1 MVQPLVL
8 SLTLLAFLVKIDR
21 IDALFINSNW
31 SDQSVRNISCVYYS
45 SSSSQSSIIT
55 GNGLT
60 NASHSPYYDFCAI
73 RQVNSTLSNGTTIF
87 RVFMTPMT
95 GYNEFKQFI
104 SDRCLPG
111 QFQPAIT
118 PIGYGSCARLPYE
131 SYTVKICICST
142 DNCNLRYS
150 LCEASVQ
157 AAQSSPPRN
166 LPPYFHE
173 RTSRISCREG
183 YRGLNYA
190 GMFNESV
197 WSDNEFYPMN
207 LSGIRQY
214 KSNHAVACLMEVD
227 GSGDY
232 YQISLTSEEYSERL
246 NRILFSKRFNSWH
259 IYAETR
265 TSVASAIGYANQT
278 NASLYSN
285 DTVNFIR
292 QCICTTNYC
301 NQDLTTCVN
310 GLSGS
315 GSTTPAASTTAGSN
329 STDQNT
335 AGTSSNSSSI
345 SQTTAAPAQPSTSQ

>member
-8 SLTLLAFLVKIDR
+8 FLTLLALLVKTDQ
-21 IDALFINSNW
+21 IDALFINSDW
-31 SDQSVRNISCVYYS
+31 SDRSVRNISCVHYS
-45 SSSSQSSIIT
+45 SSSYQSSIIT

-60 NASHSPYYDFCAI
+60 NATHSPYYDFCAI
-73 RQVNSTLSNGTTIF
+73 RQINSTLSNGTTIF
-87 RVFMTPMT
+87 RVVMIPMT

-104 SDRCLPG
+104 SNRCLPG

-157 AAQSSPPRN
+157 AAQSSPPPN
-166 LPPYFHE
+166 LPPYFQE
-173 RTSRISCREG
+173 RTSLISCREG

-197 WSDNEFYPMN
+197 WIDNEFYPVN
-207 LSGIRQY
+207 LSGIRPY
-214 KSNHAVACLMEVD
+214 KSSHAVACLLQVD

-232 YQISLTSEEYSERL
+232 YQISLTSEDYSQHL
-246 NRILFSKRFNSWH
+246 NRILFTKRFNSLH
-259 IYAETR
+259 IYAETS
-265 TSVASAIGYANQT
+265 TSVAVAIGFANQT
-278 NASLYSN
+278 NASLFSN
-285 DTVNFIR
+285 GTVDFLR
-292 QCICTTNYC
+292 QCICITNYC

-315 GSTTPAASTTAGSN
+315 GSTTPAASTTARSN
-329 STDQNT
+329 STNENT
-335 AGTSSNSSSI
+335 GTSSNSSSI
-345 SQTTAAPAQPSTSQ
+345 SQTTAAPTTPSTSR